1 MSKIPKLKN
10 VDIRY
15 LVGIDEVGRGPL
27 AGPLAVGAVCVAI
40 DFDWSIFKGIRDS
53 KKLTHRDRV
62 RWSRVFMDIQLQK
75 KNVGSAIS
83 FVSPQVID
91 RKGIRYALQ
100 KAIQRS
106 ITRLDAPPDQTL
118 VLLDGGLRAPQ
129 EYQYQKTI
137 IKGDEKFPVISAAS
151 IIAKVARDKRLVR
164 YAERFPEYGF
174 DIHKGYGT
182 KKHRESIKKY
192 GMCDIHRQTFC
203 RNIMS

>member
-137 IKGDEKFPVISAAS
+137 IKGDEKFPVISVAS